1 MIVEVGIGFGK
12 SGEKDLGSA
21 EARGGL
27 HRATDLCRNRKGQE
41 ES

>member
-12 SGEKDLGSA
+12 SDEKDLGSA

-27 HRATDLCRNRKGQE
+27 HGATDLRRNRKGQE